1 MIRRRAVTYRAL
13 LALTASLWAVPALA
27 QAPQAA
33 PMAQEK
39 AAAPAKKA
47 NDPAAKPDMKGEK
60 GGPKLDEKSA
70 KSETSPS
77 KADNKAGDPTVNAVE
92 RREPDE
98 AKLKDRL
105 QRRKHQQDSEHAKI
119 AGALRGQPMSEAMK
133 EELSRH
139 ARRLARLE
147 RIKVLALEAKDTGVV
162 ERVTKLIDKENARHD
177 KFTSHFEGKGDK
189 ANEDK
194 GKDDKGKDDKGK
206 DDKGGAQ

>member
-13 LALTASLWAVPALA
+13 LALTASLWAVPGLA

-39 AAAPAKKA
+39 AAVPAAKKA
-47 NDPAAKPDMKGEK
+47 VDPAAKPDTKGEK
-60 GGPKLDEKSA
+60 G
-70 KSETSPS
+70 
-77 KADNKAGDPTVNAVE
+77 ADNKAGDPTVNVVD
-92 RREPDE
+92 RKEPDE

-105 QRRKHQQDSEHAKI
+105 QRRKRQQDSEHAKI

-147 RIKVLALEAKDTGVV
+147 RIKAVALEAKDTAVV
-162 ERVTKLIDKENARHD
+162 ERVTTLIEKENARHD

-194 GKDDKGKDDKGK
+194 DKDDKSRGDKGREDKGREDKGK
-206 DDKGGAQ
+206 DDKGGAK